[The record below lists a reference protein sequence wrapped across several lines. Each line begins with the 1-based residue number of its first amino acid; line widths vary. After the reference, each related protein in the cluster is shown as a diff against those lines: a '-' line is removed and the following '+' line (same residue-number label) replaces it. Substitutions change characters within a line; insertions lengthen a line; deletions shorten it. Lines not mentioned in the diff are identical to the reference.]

1 MGTITLDNFDEIIES
16 WLMNK
21 RGAVTLVLTKDSA
34 RDLIEWMEMLL
45 DDEGQ
50 S

>member
-1 MGTITLDNFDEIIES
+1 MDTITLDNFDEIIES

-21 RGAVTLVLTKDSA
+21 EGEVTLKITKESA
-34 RDLIEWMEMLL
+34 QELIEWLEVLL
-45 DDEGQ
+45 DDKGQ